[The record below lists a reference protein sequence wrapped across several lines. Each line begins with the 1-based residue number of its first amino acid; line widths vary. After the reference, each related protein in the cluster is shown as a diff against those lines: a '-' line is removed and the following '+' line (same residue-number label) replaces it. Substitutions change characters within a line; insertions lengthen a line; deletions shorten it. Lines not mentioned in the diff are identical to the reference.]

1 MRLNC
6 VLVLLGAFLALS
18 VGERAE
24 SHDNWERIVKRT
36 AETWRDENYEDDAAH
51 IVNVQDYY
59 RHVFQEGWD
68 QPVTIQ
74 ENSAREQLIDLLHML
89 QEADAQGKVL
99 TDTEK
104 ALIREEAVRLASQ
117 GGSTIIGNLHK
128 KVRGRY
134 IVMFQESAD
143 DYVLDRTIEILQQAH
158 RASDQ
163 RVRVTDVSP
172 FSHVGKG
179 FTATLNSKA
188 VELVRYAVIS
198 HTHIR
203 ILLRHSIVYRAGEI
217 RKVNPQI
224 HVGKLFGTIWAQVNH
239 WAHGKGNSYMDL

>member
-104 ALIREEAVRLASQ
+104 ALIREEAVTLASQ
-117 GGSTIIGNLHK
+117 GGSTNIGNLHK

-158 RASDQ
+158 QASDQ

-172 FSHVGKG
+172 FSHIGKG

-188 VELVRYAVIS
+188 VELVRYAVNS
-198 HTHIR
+198 HTQYSNTITAQHC
-203 ILLRHSIVYRAGEI
+203 LLCRRDKKSKSTDR
-217 RKVNPQI
+217 
-224 HVGKLFGTIWAQVNH
+224 GKLLFGTIWH
-239 WAHGKGNSYMDL
+239 WVHAWKRKFICGPVTV